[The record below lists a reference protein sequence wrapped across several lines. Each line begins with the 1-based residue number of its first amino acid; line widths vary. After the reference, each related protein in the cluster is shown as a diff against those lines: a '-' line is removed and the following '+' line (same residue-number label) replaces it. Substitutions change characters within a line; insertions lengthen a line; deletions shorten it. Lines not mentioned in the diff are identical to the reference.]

1 MAERIYFRQTNTFEM
16 EVRAQLEEQLE
27 ESIELNPVIELVEL
41 TPYGMLLVGLAGC
54 TSAVLHTYAQNHR
67 LDLREVEINLT
78 YNRVFKEDCENCE
91 NIERYEE
98 IIEEKISLTGD
109 LSDEQREKLYE
120 ISHHCPIQKML
131 IRGVEVRS
139 SLVYGR

>member
-27 ESIELNPVIELVEL
+27 ESMELNPVIELVEL